1 MLSNSAQIISVMTS
15 FFCMSFQEIT
25 LLGFDLNSLDTVK
38 AVLSDHHI
46 SSLRQQVEQL
56 QLIEDKISQ
65 ELPSVKIL
73 EEFLDLMSYLKN
85 SKDQTSQNGNGGTT
99 TSSVASGFNSGNYL
113 RSQLLKRTNTQKSLS
128 SRRSSQSVNMHQ
140 EKKTPM
146 KTALGANA
154 VS

>member
-85 SKDQTSQNGNGGTT
+85 SKDQ
-99 TSSVASGFNSGNYL
+99 
-113 RSQLLKRTNTQKSLS
+113 
-128 SRRSSQSVNMHQ
+128 
-140 EKKTPM
+140 
-146 KTALGANA
+146 
-154 VS
+154 

>member
-1 MLSNSAQIISVMTS
+1 
-15 FFCMSFQEIT
+15 MSFQEIT

-85 SKDQTSQNGNGGTT
+85 SKDQ
-99 TSSVASGFNSGNYL
+99 
-113 RSQLLKRTNTQKSLS
+113 
-128 SRRSSQSVNMHQ
+128 
-140 EKKTPM
+140 
-146 KTALGANA
+146 
-154 VS
+154 